1 MCVIICIQSESSS
14 ACATEIDSFSAAV
27 QSHDQIYENVY
38 PLTVTYKETS
48 AGVGEVE
55 PGGGRVGGQILM
67 RMETTQKMFHLQ
79 RKQQQL

>member
-55 PGGGRVGGQILM
+55 PGGGEGWRANFNANGDYTENVPSS
-67 RMETTQKMFHLQ
+67 T
-79 RKQQQL
+79 